1 MIRRG
6 ISLLALTP
14 LVLFAACGGDDDAG
28 DAAEQVDRAIEENLP
43 GGTLPDGADV
53 TLPEQLDELLPGG
66 SFPDVSL
73 PDEFEDLLPGGTLPA
88 DLDDLPGAEAQG
100 SGSCSVALTGGHTA
114 EWGEQQSTSSGVV
127 SYWFG
132 DTERSF
138 WGDGFTIVAN
148 CSGDGTTNFSLLSGA
163 DADESSVPM
172 APGTYELQPGGPLGS
187 NGLWSILMTIDGND
201 ALFGI
206 TEPGGTLEITEFDDD
221 TFAFVVDATVVDTFA
236 SMTGGSEEPAQLHVE
251 FTMDRVDL

>member
-1 MIRRG
+1 MFA
-6 ISLLALTP
+6 LPFVALT
-14 LVLFAACGGDDDAG
+14 ACGGDDDDAR
-28 DAAEQVDRAIEENLP
+28 DAAEQVDQAIEDNLP
-43 GGTLPDGADV
+43 GGTLPEGVDLSDV
-53 TLPEQLDELLPGG
+53 TVPEQLDDLLPGG
-66 SFPDVSL
+66 SLPESL
-73 PDEFEDLLPGGTLPA
+73 DDLLPGGTLPA
-88 DLDDLPGAEAQG
+88 DLGDLPDSEAQG

-148 CSGDGTTNFSLLSGA
+148 CSGDGTTNFSLLSSG

-172 APGTYELQPGGPLGS
+172 APGTYALEPGGPLGS
-187 NGLWSILMTIDGND
+187 DGLWSILMTIDGND